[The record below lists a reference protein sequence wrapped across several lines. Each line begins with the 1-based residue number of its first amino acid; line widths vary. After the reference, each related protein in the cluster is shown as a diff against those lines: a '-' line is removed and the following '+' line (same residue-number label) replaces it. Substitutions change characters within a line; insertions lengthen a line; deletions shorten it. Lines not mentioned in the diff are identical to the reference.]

1 MPKFL
6 SFSKFF
12 FVALLLCCLMS
23 AAFAESEV
31 ASEKDKLKNIQEE
44 LLRQKQI
51 LEATKKHEQEA
62 LGQLAAVRKDL
73 AKTTAE
79 LRQANQNI
87 IVNESR
93 IKNLVVEL
101 DASQKKLSSQGVYLR
116 QRIKEVYKCG
126 EGRYLDLIFGAKSMS
141 DFVDRAYY
149 FGKIL
154 EKDVRLISAIESE
167 YKKSES
173 QKNELSKTTKDIKK
187 LAQVIKQKKG
197 TIEEKEAEQK
207 TLYDKLKI
215 RRAEFE
221 RNIAELEK
229 SSQQMEGLI
238 ARKIAERARAGLQA
252 PTSSGQFIWPV
263 KGRITSTFGYRRNP
277 MWGGRN
283 FHTGLDIANSYGL
296 PISAADSGEI
306 IFAGWWDGYGKAVV
320 IDHGHGTSTLYGH
333 MSRLYAS
340 TGQTVSKGQVIGLLG
355 STGYSTGPHLHFEVR
370 KSGKPVNPRPFLP

>member
-1 MPKFL
+1 VPKFL

>member
-1 MPKFL
+1 
-6 SFSKFF
+6 
-12 FVALLLCCLMS
+12 MS